1 MIIVD
6 VLAITSLQRDL
17 PGDVLG
23 RVLGVFDT
31 VVLAGILLASLAAG
45 VLLAHSDVNVALVAV
60 GVGIPA
66 LGLVGLP
73 TLLRADRTSAAAAER
88 LRPRVELLS
97 ELDLL
102 AGADRRTLE
111 RLAAAA
117 EEIAMPAGQVV
128 IRQGDEADALWILAD
143 GELSVQASGDGPEP
157 RELAPVTAPGYVG
170 ELGLLHG
177 IPRTASVRTLRPS
190 TLLRIGGQDFLSAL
204 QVSQPSPSL
213 LSVAGTRMARTPW
226 LQPPAAAQTTSPED
240 RTMNP
245 DELLRQLGELATSL
259 GPAVRPAGTDELLRS
274 LTETAR
280 RLFGAAAC
288 SLALLSEDES
298 ELVYTVAAGQG
309 ADDVTGMRI
318 PASQGIAGWVVQSG
332 QPIAVSDVASDPR
345 FAREQAEQTG
355 YIPQAI
361 LAVPVE
367 TPARLL
373 GVISLLDRDPRRPGA
388 EQDMALLSLFADQA
402 ALALASVERFS
413 LMGRVLLDALADRRR
428 PAQRPGRR
436 AAPGRREAAGRRR

>member
-1 MIIVD
+1 M
-6 VLAITSLQRDL
+6 S
-17 PGDVLG
+17 
-23 RVLGVFDT
+23 
-31 VVLAGILLASLAAG
+31 
-45 VLLAHSDVNVALVAV
+45 
-60 GVGIPA
+60 
-66 LGLVGLP
+66 
-73 TLLRADRTSAAAAER
+73 
-88 LRPRVELLS
+88 
-97 ELDLL
+97 
-102 AGADRRTLE
+102 
-111 RLAAAA
+111 
-117 EEIAMPAGQVV
+117 
-128 IRQGDEADALWILAD
+128 
-143 GELSVQASGDGPEP
+143 
-157 RELAPVTAPGYVG
+157 
-170 ELGLLHG
+170 
-177 IPRTASVRTLRPS
+177 
-190 TLLRIGGQDFLSAL
+190 
-204 QVSQPSPSL
+204 
-213 LSVAGTRMARTPW
+213 
-226 LQPPAAAQTTSPED
+226 
-240 RTMNP
+240 P

-318 PASQGIAGWVVQSG
+318 PVSQGIVGWVVQSG
-332 QPIAVSDVASDPR
+332 QPIAISDVASDPR

-413 LMGRVLLDALADRRR
+413 QAGKVLLDALAQAAADGDLAGTLRRMAGELPGADADLAELAATFAALARRGAAERRLALAVLRDIADYVERR
-428 PAQRPGRR
+428 PSRPR
-436 AAPGRREAAGRRR
+436 